1 MPSPQSPR
9 CPRRHRLIRRCGLL
23 LWLVGAVVWVVPATA
38 DDVELVTESDE
49 LGFGKHQAQDKQA
62 GEPESGEADEGGGLM
77 TWGLEQMEARRN
89 WLSRYYVGMWR
100 GLDRYFTDT
109 SADDMEN
116 DSQLRLQLR
125 QSFFN
130 AGEAESD
137 ARVRVRVDLPNTEK
151 KLKLFFSSDED
162 SSVEERIRDIS
173 TGERIKRES
182 SVSGIEFSPDKED
195 RLWRRK
201 FSGGVR
207 LRANLVPYVKFRIKR
222 EWGDEESSDW
232 HSEFSQKVE
241 YFDDESRWS
250 ESTEFTVSKPF
261 ADVYVFRIWSEAE
274 FKDELN
280 VYEFAHV
287 YTVSRYFSERSS
299 LHYRF
304 GAVGASQPVPRVN
317 GFFYGVS
324 WDYQLY
330 KDWVYLGIAPE
341 VFYPRDLS
349 WSAEPS
355 VTFRL
360 EVFFTE

>member
-1 MPSPQSPR
+1 MLLRPSPNPR
-9 CPRRHRLIRRCGLL
+9 HLRPHFGRYGLSV
-23 LWLVGAVVWVVPATA
+23 WLVWALLSASALYA

-49 LGFGKHQAQDKQA
+49 IGFGKRQPPGKEA
-62 GEPESGEADEGGGLM
+62 GDAADEEETSLM
-77 TWGLEQMEARRN
+77 IWGLEQMEARRN
-89 WLSRYYVGMWR
+89 WLSRHYVGMWR
-100 GLDRYFTDT
+100 GLDRYFTDP

-151 KLKLFFSSDED
+151 KLKLFFNSDED
-162 SSVEERIRDIS
+162 NTVEERIREVS

-182 SVSGIEFSPDKED
+182 SVSGIEFSPDKKD
-195 RLWRRK
+195 RKWRRK

-207 LRANLVPYVKFRIKR
+207 LRDNLVPYVKFKIKR
-222 EWGDEESSDW
+222 EWGEENNRDW
-232 HSEFSQKVE
+232 HTEFRQEVE
-241 YFDDESRWS
+241 YFDDEERWG
-250 ESTEFTVSKPF
+250 ESTDLTVSKPF
-261 ADVYVFRIWSEAE
+261 ADVYIFRVWSEAE
-274 FKDELN
+274 FKDEFN

-287 YTVSRYFSERSS
+287 YTVSRIYSDRAA
-299 LHYRF
+299 LHYRV

-317 GFFYGVS
+317 GVFYGLG

-330 KDWVYLGIAPE
+330 KDWVYLGISPE
-341 VFYPRDLS
+341 VFYPRELN